1 MNIKKYKKAV
11 DDLIAEV
18 QKDYDFKD
26 SEYRKR
32 LGNKDEI
39 QKLAVNKMVKDKQ
52 EAINIIEKVDMLR
65 LFGIFFHLNEEFE
78 CDFIKSQY
86 KISFLSSSEEDAK
99 NKLEEEKKAFN
110 ENEVIEIRSYERF
123 NCIITDIY
131 LKGHNTKAIITKYK
145 DKYILN
151 VGDIQLNNINIYS
164 MIMNCDSNQAIK
176 ELCELLAIEIEE
188 IERIRRKY
196 NDNLRFL
203 DELDKLDK
211 KEYENL
217 FQLLRK
223 GKLNYFNNL
232 GILINSGLDRLYVH
246 NELYSNK
253 DKVIS
258 IGNRKLAEISPQK
271 KSSVNQIINVLS
283 VLGFLEKIK
292 KKDTDI
298 SYKSKE
304 VNDISIYYIPEFNK
318 YLLDIA
324 EERAKR
330 LLSIDKSIDG
340 DEMIR
345 VSDFTEKVC
354 LIKFGEEITKK
365 VYLKE

>member
-1 MNIKKYKKAV
+1 MTIKNYKKAV
-11 DDLIAEV
+11 DDLVAEV

-32 LGNKDEI
+32 LSNKYEM

-52 EAINIIEKVDMLR
+52 EAINIIEKADMLR
-65 LFGIFFHLNEEFE
+65 LFGIFHHLDEEFE

-86 KISFLSSSEEDAK
+86 KISFLSYLEEDAK
-99 NKLEEEKKAFN
+99 NQLEEEKKAFN
-110 ENEVIEIRSYERF
+110 KNEVIEIKSYKRF
-123 NCIITDIY
+123 NGIITDIY

-151 VGDIQLNNINIYS
+151 VGDMQLNNINVYS
-164 MIMNCDSNQAIK
+164 MIMNCNSNQAVK
-176 ELCELLAIEIEE
+176 ELCELLDIEIEE
-188 IERIRRKY
+188 IEKVRRKY
-196 NDNLRFL
+196 NENLKFL
-203 DELDKLDK
+203 DELDRLDK
-211 KEYENL
+211 KEYMNL
-217 FQLLRK
+217 FELLRK

-232 GILINSGLDRLYVH
+232 RILINAGLDRLYVH
-246 NELYSNK
+246 NELYRNK
-253 DKVIS
+253 DKVLS
-258 IGNRKLAEISPQK
+258 IGNRKLSEISPQK
-271 KSSVNQIINVLS
+271 KSTVNQIINVLCI
-283 VLGFLEKIK
+283 LGFLEKIN

-304 VNDISIYYIPEFNK
+304 VKDISIYYIPEFNK

-330 LLSIDKSIDG
+330 LLAIDKSVAG
-340 DEMIR
+340 DEIIR